1 MTSLIL
7 PMEVIEELEA
17 EKESRRLQALV
28 ATRQHYDESTDSLVI
43 QRTQDAEPALEF
55 AQAMRC
61 AHPRNGYSEDR
72 AIRHVGEVP
81 MVLVEDWINRGL
93 IQGINDNAGIR
104 KMLESSDYSR
114 LRTVDKL

>member
-1 MTSLIL
+1 MATLIL
-7 PMEVIEELEA
+7 PQSVIDELEA
-17 EKESRRLQALV
+17 EKVR
-28 ATRQHYDESTDSLVI
+28 THHHYDESSDSLIV
-43 QRTQDAEPALEF
+43 QRSQDAEPALDF

-81 MVLVEDWINRGL
+81 IVVIEDWINRGL
-93 IQGINDNAGIR
+93 IAGIADNAGIR
-104 KMLESSDYSR
+104 RMLESSDYSR